1 MYTIAR
7 RAPMLILA
15 VAAAA
20 AVPRAARATSEG
32 DAARGDIQKT
42 FGFVPGF
49 FKLVPDLA
57 LPGAW
62 MDFKGVVVNPMTAL
76 PPKMKDLVGL
86 AVAAQIPCEY
96 CIYAHTEFA
105 KMNGATDA
113 EISEA
118 VAMGALTRKWSTFL
132 NGIQTDEG
140 KFRSEIDQLVTNMK
154 KMMAS
159 GAMAGPPPKPA
170 PVMDGPGALKQV
182 EQSFGFA
189 PDFLRRYPQEGL
201 AGAWTEMRDLEM
213 NPASAIP
220 GKYKSLI
227 GLAVSSQI
235 PCKFCIIADTEF
247 AKLDGATD
255 CELTEAVAMSD
266 RSPLEHGRERPPGRQ
281 GGVQEGHQPHRRRR
295 EEAHGL
301 RAGAG
306 RQAGRDDGDDEVA
319 ARRTTAS
326 AARQRARCRNGDA
339 SADGGGHMLRRGTT
353 RHLARG
359 SRRREHAR
367 DEREERG
374 R

>member
-7 RAPMLILA
+7 RVPMLILA

-20 AVPRAARATSEG
+20 AAPRAARATSEG
-32 DAARGDIQKT
+32 DAARADIQKT

-140 KFRSEIDQLVTNMK
+140 KFRSEINQLVTNMK

-255 CELTEAVAMSD
+255 RELTEAVAMSSIV
-266 RSPLEHGRERPPGRQ
+266 RHWST
-281 GGVQEGHQPHRRRR
+281 VVN
-295 EEAHGL
+295 
-301 RAGAG
+301 G
-306 RQAGRDDGDDEVA
+306 RQADKAAFKKDINRIVA
-319 ARRTTAS
+319 GVKKHMAS
-326 AARQRARCRNGDA
+326 AQAPAA
-339 SADGGGHMLRRGTT
+339 KPAATMATT
-353 RHLARG
+353 TK
-359 SRRREHAR
+359 
-367 DEREERG
+367 
-374 R
+374 

>member
-1 MYTIAR
+1 M
-7 RAPMLILA
+7 
-15 VAAAA
+15 AAAA

-32 DAARGDIQKT
+32 DAARTDIQKT

-140 KFRSEIDQLVTNMK
+140 KFRSEINQLVTNMK

-159 GAMAGPPPKPA
+159 GAMAG
-170 PVMDGPGALKQV
+170 
-182 EQSFGFA
+182 
-189 PDFLRRYPQEGL
+189 
-201 AGAWTEMRDLEM
+201 
-213 NPASAIP
+213 
-220 GKYKSLI
+220 
-227 GLAVSSQI
+227 
-235 PCKFCIIADTEF
+235 
-247 AKLDGATD
+247 
-255 CELTEAVAMSD
+255 
-266 RSPLEHGRERPPGRQ
+266 
-281 GGVQEGHQPHRRRR
+281 RRR
-295 EEAHGL
+295 
-301 RAGAG
+301 
-306 RQAGRDDGDDEVA
+306 
-319 ARRTTAS
+319 
-326 AARQRARCRNGDA
+326 
-339 SADGGGHMLRRGTT
+339 
-353 RHLARG
+353 
-359 SRRREHAR
+359 SRRR
-367 DEREERG
+367 
-374 R
+374 